1 VNRDFFI
8 ELLRE
13 KILLLN
19 AMLLWGDYPVIWWV
33 DQGLL

>member
-19 AMLLWGDYPVIWWV
+19 AMLLWGDYRCI
-33 DQGLL
+33 